1 MNFLDRLTEVVDEC
15 IERDVAPIISWIHH
29 AAEARANETD
39 RQNYIDWWTKVAE
52 KLKDRNYHLSFNL
65 FTELGTD
72 HCAENGEDRKGETCA
87 GSLRRNTMKYNNWTS
102 EVISAICATGE
113 NNAERIIILGAPE
126 KTTKGLNNI
135 DLPDPKDRSFLM
147 VEWHEYAAGPTTSD
161 PNRPRHWSGNGSD
174 AQKSQLRD
182 GIDKAKTF
190 TDNTGI
196 PTYFGAWMPRDN
208 TDGGL
213 NEAEV
218 INFARFFVDLLK
230 SAQIPWSL
238 NVLDNYY
245 DTKRAH
251 G

>member
-1 MNFLDRLTEVVDEC
+1 MLQNTSQLYQTRVFTNYFKTSVPAAKYRTDNIKDIYDKGFRNVRLRCLAQEYDDGYDTTKFMNFLDRLTEVVDEC

-39 RQNYIDWWTKVAE
+39 RQNYIDWWTRVAE

-126 KTTKGLNNI
+126 KTTKGLNKI
-135 DLPDPKDRSFLM
+135 ALPGPEDRSFLM
-147 VEWHEYAAGPTTSD
+147 VEWHEYAAGPTIPVT
-161 PNRPRHWSGNGSD
+161 
-174 AQKSQLRD
+174 
-182 GIDKAKTF
+182 
-190 TDNTGI
+190 
-196 PTYFGAWMPRDN
+196 PTYHVTGVEM
-208 TDGGL
+208 
-213 NEAEV
+213 
-218 INFARFFVDLLK
+218 DLMHRK
-230 SAQIPWSL
+230 A
-238 NVLDNYY
+238 N
-245 DTKRAH
+245 
-251 G
+251 

>member
-1 MNFLDRLTEVVDEC
+1 M
-15 IERDVAPIISWIHH
+15 
-29 AAEARANETD
+29 
-39 RQNYIDWWTKVAE
+39 
-52 KLKDRNYHLSFNL
+52 
-65 FTELGTD
+65 
-72 HCAENGEDRKGETCA
+72 
-87 GSLRRNTMKYNNWTS
+87 
-102 EVISAICATGE
+102 
-113 NNAERIIILGAPE
+113 
-126 KTTKGLNNI
+126 
-135 DLPDPKDRSFLM
+135 
-147 VEWHEYAAGPTTSD
+147 
-161 PNRPRHWSGNGSD
+161 
-174 AQKSQLRD
+174 RD

-218 INFARFFVDLLK
+218 INFARFFVDFLK

-245 DTKRAH
+245 NTKRAH